1 MADDLDSRFHI
12 YQHDSRELKSRLEEE
27 FDNVDG
33 LVDTIITSPPYADL
47 VDYGDHDEQV
57 GKQSYEDFLDDIHEI
72 YKQCYEIASDDCT
85 LWIVTDTYKIDGRV
99 VRLPFDI
106 ADELE
111 NLPNYETCLD
121 EDCEGCLRRNRG
133 DGTLICKRCGEVYDP
148 LPESWRMEDNIIW
161 DKLRTRP
168 WHQKGRL
175 RNVHEH
181 VTMFSKT
188 DDFKYDKDAIR
199 ITDTDEFEQWW
210 VNYPERYSPRGMVPS
225 NVWKFPIPKQGQ
237 WGPKVSYHP
246 SPFPEGLVERIV
258 HLASEPGDVVF
269 DPFAGIGTTL
279 AIAEALDRK
288 PLGFE
293 LNEEYIEYYE
303 EHVRP
308 TALHEVG
315 TVQSTLRDEQVE
327 LELKIYT
334 LRIHK
339 YAYELYKEFV
349 NSDQHNILEGQI
361 EFIHT
366 ASDPS
371 QFGDGDDPE
380 AELLYV
386 CESESDYESVDVE
399 AARKGMLSE
408 DKGSGD
414 YYGVEFD
421 ADFITVDRYLDERL
435 PGRDVNIEDEY
446 HLYVDGAHNW
456 AEHSFTPED
465 WEALVEEREWKRYW
479 SKSRPPLISNLL
491 IQAENPMDERKR
503 DIEGHQ
509 ADFSSFN

>member
-1 MADDLDSRFHI
+1 MSDDLDSRFRI

-27 FDNVDG
+27 FDDTDG

-47 VDYGDHDEQV
+47 VDYGEHEEQV
-57 GKQSYEDFLDDIHEI
+57 GEQNYEDFLDDIREI
-72 YKQCYEIASDDCT
+72 YRQCYDIASDDCT
-85 LWIVTDTYKIDGRV
+85 LWIVTDTYKTGGRV

-121 EDCEGCLRRNRG
+121 ESCEGALRRNRA
-133 DGTLICKRCGEVYDP
+133 DGTLVCRTCGEVYDP

-175 RNVHEH
+175 RNVYEH

-188 DDFKYDKDAIR
+188 DDFKYNKDAIR
-199 ITDTDEFEQWW
+199 ITNTDEFEQWW
-210 VNYPERYSPRGMVPS
+210 VNYPERYNPKGIVPS
-225 NVWKFPIPKQGQ
+225 NVWEFPIPKQGQ
-237 WGPKVSYHP
+237 WGPKKSFHP

-258 HLASEPGDVVF
+258 RLASDPGDIIF

-279 AIAEALDRK
+279 AIAEALKRK

-308 TALHEVG
+308 TAKREVG
-315 TVQSTLRDEQVE
+315 TVQSTLRDEQAE
-327 LELKIYT
+327 LARKIYN
-334 LRIHK
+334 LRVHK
-339 YAYELYKEFV
+339 YALELYKEFV
-349 NSDQHNILEGQI
+349 NSKEHDIREGQI

-366 ASDPS
+366 VSDPS
-371 QFGDGDDPE
+371 QFGEVDEPE

-386 CESESDYESVDVE
+386 CESESDFENVDI
-399 AARKGMLSE
+399 AAAKEGMLSE
-408 DKGSGD
+408 NKGSGD

-421 ADFITVDRYLDERL
+421 VDFITVDNYLGERL
-435 PGRDVNIEDEY
+435 PERDVDIEDEY
-446 HLYVDGAHNW
+446 HLYIDGAHNW
-456 AEHSFTPED
+456 AEHSFTPND
-465 WEALVEEREWKRYW
+465 WQGLVEAGEWKRYW
-479 SKSRPPLISNLL
+479 SKSRPPLISNIN
-491 IQAENPMDERKR
+491 IQAENPMDKRKQ
-503 DIEGHQ
+503 DTGGHQ
-509 ADFSSFN
+509 ADFSSYD